1 MIFYT
6 YDEKTKE
13 YAGTQ
18 NGVIDL
24 EETKKQGKN
33 VYLLPRNATY
43 IKPPKTEE
51 NQAVIFNGD
60 EWEVVSDYRG
70 KTYYIGTEQHE
81 IKELGELP
89 NGAIFEPVELK
100 KTIDEDHSNE
110 INGVEMNKYDKPK
123 AKLFELRDVFC
134 FANAEKAREYIG
146 KDCYFGSSLEDLA
159 HSVEKNY
166 IRFKLHSIDLDRDD
180 AKVFVVDTGVDFEV
194 ASFCLPKKKV
204 IRQDAKYRPF
214 KNLDELADYFG
225 TSVSYLVGKILH
237 YKDKE
242 NSQEY
247 ISMISDVSLFD
258 NRITLKGWNFSL
270 KDLFNNFE
278 LWNGEK
284 WIPFGVLEK

>member
-13 YAGTQ
+13 YTGTQ
-18 NGVIDL
+18 NGFIDPL
-24 EETKKQGKN
+24 ETKKQGKN
-33 VYLLPRNATY
+33 VYLFPRNATY

-89 NGAIFEPVELK
+89 NGATFEPVELK

-134 FANAEKAREYIG
+134 FANAEKAKEYIG
-146 KDCYFGSSLEDLA
+146 KDCYFGFSLEDLT
-159 HSVEKNY
+159 HSVEQNY
-166 IRFKLHSIDLDRDD
+166 NCFKLHSIDLVRDD
-180 AKVFVVDTGVDFEV
+180 TKVFEVDTGAEFVV
-194 ASFCLPKKKV
+194 ASYCLPKEKV
-204 IRQDAKYRPF
+204 IRPDAKYRPF
-214 KNLDELADYFG
+214 KDLGELADFLE
-225 TSVSYLVGKILH
+225 TSVPYLVGKILH